1 MYSFYTF
8 TNFLIGCCL
17 ASHAC
22 VFYQR
27 YTTQNF
33 ILTRSRCDNC
43 HFELSLLDE
52 LPLISFLLLKGHC
65 KYCKTKIPPELF
77 FFELL
82 GGFAFCLIDF
92 SSKAGLLTGILLF
105 SLFLVAIADY
115 QQKEFDLP
123 LIFPAFL
130 VILID
135 NQIPCFQ
142 LIDWLSLLLLILV
155 FSWNIFKQNMGS
167 GDLLIY
173 LIIALYFTPSIT
185 NLVLLFASILLILI
199 YLIDTRATNY
209 HYPFIPYIL
218 IGLII
223 TQFL

>member
-1 MYSFYTF
+1 M
-8 TNFLIGCCL
+8 
-17 ASHAC
+17 
-22 VFYQR
+22 
-27 YTTQNF
+27 
-33 ILTRSRCDNC
+33 
-43 HFELSLLDE
+43 
-52 LPLISFLLLKGHC
+52 LKGRC

-123 LIFPAFL
+123 LISPAFL